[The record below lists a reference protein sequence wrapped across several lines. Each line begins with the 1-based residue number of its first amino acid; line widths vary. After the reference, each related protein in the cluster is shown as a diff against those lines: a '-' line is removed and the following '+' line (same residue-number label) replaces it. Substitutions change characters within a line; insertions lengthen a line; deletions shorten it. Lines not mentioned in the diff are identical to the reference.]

1 MVSARDI
8 AAPPSAGFL
17 LDQCYNSSSST
28 YPMSEEQLK
37 AFLEKVQGDTS
48 LQDKLKEAAADN
60 TVDIKAVA
68 EIAQEA
74 GFNITREG
82 IKEFIDKAA
91 NPTTIEELSDEALQG
106 VSGGAISFDVN
117 RFFEKSVPDG
127 YNWLK
132 GHF

>member
-1 MVSARDI
+1 
-8 AAPPSAGFL
+8 
-17 LDQCYNSSSST
+17 
-28 YPMSEEQLK
+28 MSEEQLK
-37 AFLEKVQGDTS
+37 AFLEKVKGDTS
-48 LQDKLKEAAADN
+48 LQEKLKAAAADN

-91 NPTTIEELSDEALQG
+91 NPATIEELSDEALQG

>member
-1 MVSARDI
+1 
-8 AAPPSAGFL
+8 
-17 LDQCYNSSSST
+17 
-28 YPMSEEQLK
+28 MSEEQLK